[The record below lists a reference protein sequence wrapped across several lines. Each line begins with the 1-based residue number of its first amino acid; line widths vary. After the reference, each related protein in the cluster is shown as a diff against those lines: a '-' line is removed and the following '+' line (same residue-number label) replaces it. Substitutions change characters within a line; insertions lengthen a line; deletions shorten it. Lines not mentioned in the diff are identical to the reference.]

1 MSDILR
7 ASMRKATVRELDE
20 YDECCRT
27 CNGVSLV
34 VVYLAIG
41 IGRFAGAI
49 SNRVS
54 RVPER

>member
-27 CNGVSLV
+27 CKGVSLV
-34 VVYLAIG
+34 VNH
-41 IGRFAGAI
+41 R
-49 SNRVS
+49 
-54 RVPER
+54 

>member
-27 CNGVSLV
+27 CKGVSLV
-34 VVYLAIG
+34 VKSQEVRANELNS
-41 IGRFAGAI
+41 GAI
-49 SNRVS
+49 S
-54 RVPER
+54 